1 MNTVGNDTSPTLSF
15 QSYSC
20 ILQDVIFLT
29 TLLISTLLMAQKHR
43 TIEPYCVEIAVKPQA
58 IDHLNER

>member
-43 TIEPYCVEIAVKPQA
+43 TMSLIVLKLL
-58 IDHLNER
+58 LNPRQSII